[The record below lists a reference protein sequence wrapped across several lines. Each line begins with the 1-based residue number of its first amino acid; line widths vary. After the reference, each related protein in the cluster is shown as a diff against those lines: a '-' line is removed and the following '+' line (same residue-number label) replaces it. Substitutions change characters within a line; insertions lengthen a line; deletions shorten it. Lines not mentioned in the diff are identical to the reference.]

1 MKTAQQAASNYQASA
16 GRAQAD
22 WLSGIQNTQ
31 KDQAALAVAA
41 GARYIQGVQ
50 DAYSSGRW
58 AQGLQRRGTGY
69 WKSQAEKKQSS
80 YGTGINAGAGNYAN
94 AAAKLLPAIQNIV
107 QSLPARGDINQNLQ
121 RSAGLALALHSQKGS
136 FKAS

>member
-22 WLSGIQNTQ
+22 WLSGIQNTS
-31 KDQAALAVAA
+31 KDQAGLAVAA
-41 GARYIQGVQ
+41 GTRYIQGVQ
-50 DAYSSGRW
+50 DAYASGRW
-58 AQGLQRRGTGY
+58 AAGLTRRGTQY

-80 YGTGINAGAGNYAN
+80 YGTGIAAGAGNYAN
-94 AAAKLLPAIQNIV
+94 AASKLLPAIASIV
-107 QSLPARGDINQNLQ
+107 QGLPARGDINQNLQ

>member
-1 MKTAQQAASNYQASA
+1 MKTAQQAASNYSASA

-22 WLSGIQNTQ
+22 WIAGITNTQ

-41 GARYIQGVQ
+41 GSRYIQGVQ
-50 DAYSSGRW
+50 DAYASGRW
-58 AQGLQRRGTGY
+58 AAGLTRRGTQY
-69 WKSQAEKKQSS
+69 WKAQAEKKQSS
-80 YGTGINAGAGNYAN
+80 YGTGIAAGATNYAN